1 MQAFRNV
8 GLSLAVDGSEDE
20 QLKIR
25 DLSDLVIG
33 DWQREEEVEEL
44 SEYEDGEPEE
54 DSDEDRE
61 LGESSHD
68 SSHGRDDV
76 LYDFIIVATGGA

>member
-1 MQAFRNV
+1 M
-8 GLSLAVDGSEDE
+8 
-20 QLKIR
+20 
-25 DLSDLVIG
+25 IG

-54 DSDEDRE
+54 DSDEDGE
-61 LGESSHD
+61 LGE

-76 LYDFIIVATGGA
+76 LYDLIIVATGGA